1 MRQIFFEYPRSQI
14 MRTSENESDINDNI
28 REAFA
33 DKLGLRLSD
42 AEIILLLS
50 DKTLSFEQLA
60 QEHSLTELGT
70 ALIRLDAVNQLQET
84 KREFSLKRFYPDE
97 GDYCITFGEKK
108 CCFTPPGRLE
118 D

>member
-1 MRQIFFEYPRSQI
+1 ML
-14 MRTSENESDINDNI
+14 TSENESNINDNI

-33 DKLGLRLSD
+33 DKLGLSLSD
-42 AEIILLLS
+42 AEIILLRS
-50 DKTLSFEQLA
+50 NKTLSFEQLA
-60 QEHSLTELGT
+60 QNHSLTELGT

-84 KREFSLKRFYPDE
+84 EREFSLKRFYPDE
-97 GDYCITFGEKK
+97 GDYCITLGKKK

>member
-1 MRQIFFEYPRSQI
+1 MVTPD
-14 MRTSENESDINDNI
+14 NESDISDNI

-33 DKLGLRLSD
+33 DELGLILSD
-42 AEIILLLS
+42 SEIKLLLS
-50 DKTLSFEQLA
+50 DKTLSFEQLT
-60 QEHSLTELGT
+60 QNHSLTELGT
-70 ALIRLDAVNQLQET
+70 ALIRIDAVNQFPEI

-97 GDYCITFGEKK
+97 GDYCITFFGKK